1 MSSPKPPSVATL
13 CSKTHRFS
21 NGFRVIYQE
30 SSQSI
35 PVSSIHVFCDVG
47 SIFETDGI
55 RGVSHLV
62 EHMCFKGTET
72 IRQARNLLSQY
83 NKIGADFNAY
93 TDTRYTT
100 YHINCDD
107 TYVLPC
113 MKLMSDMI
121 LHSAFSKKEF
131 YKEQKVVIEEQIR
144 GEDNHIGVLL
154 EDLHTIYYRG
164 SPYAYPI
171 DHMSYHPTPT
181 HITYEDALKWY
192 KWYYHPSNMVCSIVT
207 NLPFSRVIAMLKK
220 TNFMDPPPKECPQL
234 PFAFPKLVPALAP
247 MSNQPGRACIRYIQK
262 KGVAATIV
270 AIGFRTCSN
279 QSPDKYPLMVLQQ
292 ILNGFS
298 GRLFTA
304 LRTKRGLTYS
314 STCAVDFNEHAGYLQ
329 IQVLTDPKRLIQEDC
344 DGVLPVLVHM
354 IEELQRKGVTAEE
367 VRHAKGGL
375 KGTYLLN
382 LQSNDAIATYNG
394 SQIIISNHP
403 PKVPFQ
409 DVYETY
415 LAKVTKAE
423 IDRVITTYLCK
434 SNLLVGLLY
443 DHAIPKRK
451 IEDIVDRLE

>member
-1 MSSPKPPSVATL
+1 MSCPKS
-13 CSKTHRFS
+13 HRFS

-55 RGVSHLV
+55 RGASHLV

-72 IRQARNLLSQY
+72 IREARNLLVQY

-93 TDTRYTT
+93 TEKRYTT

-107 TYVLPC
+107 AHVPMCL
-113 MKLMSDMI
+113 KLMSDMI
-121 LHSAFSKKEF
+121 LHSSFSKKEF

-144 GEDNHIGVLL
+144 GQDSHVSVLA
-154 EDLHTIYYRG
+154 DDMDAIYYKG

-171 DHMSYHPTPT
+171 DHISYHPTPT
-181 HITYEDALKWY
+181 HLSYEDIFKWY
-192 KWYYHPSNMVCSIVT
+192 KWFYHPSNMVCSIVS
-207 NLPFSRVIAMLKK
+207 NLPFTKVIAMLKK
-220 TNFMDPPPKECPQL
+220 TAFMDPPPKECPQL
-234 PFAFPKLVPALAP
+234 PFAFPKLMPTLAP
-247 MSNQPGRACIRYIQK
+247 MSSGKVNIRYIQK
-262 KGVAATIV
+262 KGVAATIL
-270 AIGFRTCSN
+270 AIGFRTCSVK
-279 QSPDKYPLMVLQQ
+279 SPDRYPLIVLQQ

-314 STCAVDFNEHAGYLQ
+314 SVCTVDFNEHAGHLQ
-329 IQVLTDPKRLIQEDC
+329 IRVLTDPKRLIQEDC
-344 DGVLPVLVHM
+344 NGVLPVLVHM
-354 IEELQRKGVTAEE
+354 IEELHKKGVTAEE

-375 KGTYLLN
+375 KGGYLLN

-394 SQIIISNHP
+394 SQIILTNQP

-423 IDRVITTYLCK
+423 IDRVIKTYLCK
-434 SNLLVGLLY
+434 ENLLVGILY
-443 DHAIPKRK
+443 DHAIPKKK
-451 IEDIVDRLE
+451 IEEIVDRVE

>member
-1 MSSPKPPSVATL
+1 MSCPTS
-13 CSKTHRFS
+13 HRFS

-30 SSQSI
+30 SLQSV

-55 RGVSHLV
+55 RGASHLV
-62 EHMCFKGTET
+62 EHMCFKGTDT
-72 IRQARNLLSQY
+72 IREARNLLIQY

-93 TDTRYTT
+93 TEKRFTT

-121 LHSAFSKKEF
+121 LHSVFSKKEF
-131 YKEQKVVIEEQIR
+131 YKEQQVVIEEQIR
-144 GEDNHIGVLL
+144 GQDNHISILA
-154 EDLHTIYYRG
+154 DDMDAIYYKG
-164 SPYAYPI
+164 SPYANPI
-171 DHMSYHPTPT
+171 DHISYHPTPT
-181 HITYEDALKWY
+181 HLSYEDIFKWY
-192 KWYYHPSNMVCSIVT
+192 KWFYHPSNMVCSIVT
-207 NLPFSRVIAMLKK
+207 NLPFSTVISMLKK
-220 TNFMDPPPKECPQL
+220 TKFMDPPPKECPQL
-234 PFAFPKLVPALAP
+234 PFAFPKPTLSLAP
-247 MSNQPGRACIRYIQK
+247 ISSGKPCIQYIQK
-262 KGVAATIV
+262 KGVAATV
-270 AIGFRTCSN
+270 LAIGFRTCSI

-314 STCAVDFNEHAGYLQ
+314 SICTVDFNEHAGYLQ
-329 IQVLTDPKRLIQEDC
+329 IRVLTDPRRLIQEDC

-394 SQIIISNHP
+394 SHIILTNQP
-403 PKVPFQ
+403 PKVSFQ
-409 DVYETY
+409 DVYDTY

-423 IDRVITTYLCK
+423 IDRVIQTYLCK
-434 SNLLVGLLY
+434 ENLLVGILY
-443 DHAIPKRK
+443 DHAIPKK
-451 IEDIVDRLE
+451 KMEEIVDRVE

>member
-1 MSSPKPPSVATL
+1 MSCPKPPSVATL

-55 RGVSHLV
+55 RGASHLV

-72 IRQARNLLSQY
+72 VQEARNLLIQY

-93 TDTRYTT
+93 TEKRFTT

-107 TYVLPC
+107 TYVPLC

-121 LHSAFSKKEF
+121 LHSVFSKKEF

-144 GEDNHIGVLL
+144 GQDSHIDILADNM
-154 EDLHTIYYRG
+154 DAIYYRG
-164 SPYAYPI
+164 SPYAFPI
-171 DHMSYHPTPT
+171 DHISYHPTPT
-181 HITYEDALKWY
+181 HLSYEDILKWY
-192 KWYYHPSNMVCSIVT
+192 KWFYHPSNMVCSIVT
-207 NLPFSRVIAMLKK
+207 NLPFSKIISILKR
-220 TNFMDPPPKECPQL
+220 TRFMDPPSKECPQL
-234 PFAFPKLVPALAP
+234 PFAFPKPMMALEP
-247 MSNQPGRACIRYIQK
+247 MSNQLGKACIRYIQK
-262 KGVAATIV
+262 KGVAATV
-270 AIGFRTCSN
+270 LAMGFRTCGI
-279 QSPDKYPLMVLQQ
+279 QSPDRYPLMVLQQ

-298 GRLFTA
+298 GRLFTD

-314 STCAVDFNEHAGYLQ
+314 SVCVVDFNEYAGYFQ
-329 IQVLTDPKRLIQEDC
+329 VRVLTDPHRLVQD
-344 DGVLPVLVHM
+344 DHSGVLPVLVHM
-354 IEELQRKGVTAEE
+354 IKELQKKGVTAEE

-394 SQIIISNHP
+394 SQIILTNQP

-409 DVYETY
+409 DVYDTY

-423 IDRVITTYLCK
+423 IDRVIKTYLCK
-434 SNLLVGLLY
+434 ANLLVGILY
-443 DHAIPKRK
+443 DHAVSKKK
-451 IEDIVDRLE
+451 IEDNVDQLE

>member
-1 MSSPKPPSVATL
+1 MSSP
-13 CSKTHRFS
+13 KTHRFS

-30 SSQSI
+30 SLQSI

-55 RGVSHLV
+55 RGASHLV

-72 IRQARNLLSQY
+72 IRDARKLLIQY

-93 TDTRYTT
+93 TEKRFTT

-107 TYVLPC
+107 NYVLPC

-121 LHSAFSKKEF
+121 LHSVFSKKEF
-131 YKEQKVVIEEQIR
+131 YKEQQVVIEEQIR
-144 GEDNHIGVLL
+144 GQDSHINILA
-154 EDLHTIYYRG
+154 DDMDAIYYKG

-171 DHMSYHPTPT
+171 DHISYHPTPT
-181 HITYEDALKWY
+181 YLTYDDILKWY
-192 KWYYHPSNMVCSIVT
+192 KWFYHPSNMVCSIVT
-207 NLPFSRVIAMLKK
+207 NLPFSKVISILKR
-220 TNFMDPPPKECPQL
+220 TAFMDPPSKECPLL
-234 PFAFPKLVPALAP
+234 PFAFPKSMVSLEP
-247 MSNQPGRACIRYIQK
+247 MSMGKACIRYIQK
-262 KGVAATIV
+262 KGVSATIL
-270 AIGFRTCSN
+270 AMGFRTCGI

-314 STCAVDFNEHAGYLQ
+314 SMCTVDFNEHAGHLQ
-329 IQVLTDPKRLIQEDC
+329 IRVLTDPRRLIQEDNNH

-354 IEELQRKGVTAEE
+354 IEELQRKGVTKEE
-367 VRHAKGGL
+367 VRDAKGGL

-394 SQIIISNHP
+394 SQIILTNEP

-409 DVYETY
+409 DVYDTY

-423 IDRVITTYLCK
+423 IDRVIQTYLCK
-434 SNLLVGLLY
+434 ANLLVGILY
-443 DHAIPKRK
+443 DHGVSKKK
-451 IEDIVDRLE
+451 IEDIVDQME